1 MKPWVAWPKISGE
14 SSRQAHADM
23 PKGTFERE
31 MGKEGFF
38 GPATHLYHKKPPTS
52 WESIDGPLQ
61 PRAFNIEP
69 FCSGSPSPWD
79 ATLLFHNTATR
90 FRVWQMNAS
99 MDHLVRN
106 ADGDDLLFLHRGE
119 AELYCDFGHL
129 SLSEGDY
136 LMIPRGV
143 MWRLELTEASTPVT
157 LLMIEAT
164 GDSFTLPEKGILG
177 EHAIFDP
184 AMLDTPEI
192 NPAFLKQ
199 QSDDR
204 WELRIKRNNQV
215 TKVQYAHNPL
225 DAVGW
230 HGTLLPMRINWRDI
244 RPITS
249 HRYHI
254 PPSIHATFVTSRL
267 MVTTF
272 CPRPIESDPG
282 ALKLPF
288 YHNNDDYD
296 EVLFYH
302 HGQFLSRDTI
312 GPGMVTYH
320 PCGLTHGP
328 HPKAYAK
335 AAKAERDFTNEVAVM
350 LDTRDPLEVADLP
363 AGAELPNYLDS
374 WKEN

>member
-23 PKGTFERE
+23 PKGTYERE

-38 GPATHLYHKKPPTS
+38 GPASHLYHKRPPTS
-52 WESIDGPLQ
+52 WVSIEGPLQ
-61 PRAFNIEP
+61 PRAFNTEP
-69 FCSGSPSPWD
+69 LCVASGSPWD
-79 ATLLFHNTATR
+79 ASLLLHNAATR
-90 FRVWQMNAS
+90 FRVWHMTAS

-106 ADGDDLLFLHRGE
+106 ADGDELLFLHRGR
-119 AELYCDFGHL
+119 AEFFCDFGHL
-129 SLSEGDY
+129 SLAEGDY
-136 LMIPRGV
+136 LMIPKGV
-143 MWRLELTEASTPVT
+143 MWRLQLLENNTPLT

-164 GDSFTLPEKGILG
+164 GDSFTLPDKGLLG

-184 AMLDTPEI
+184 AILDTPEI
-192 NPAFLKQ
+192 NERFRDQQGDEESRLKV
-199 QSDDR
+199 
-204 WELRIKRNNQV
+204 KRANQV
-215 TKVQYAHNPL
+215 TELVYAYNPL
-225 DAVGW
+225 DVVGW
-230 HGTLLPMRINWRDI
+230 HGTLVPMRINWRDI
-244 RPITS
+244 RPISS

-254 PPSIHATFVTSRL
+254 PPSIHATFVTPRL

-272 CPRPIESDPG
+272 CPRPVESDPG

-302 HGQFLSRDTI
+302 QGEFLSRDTI

-328 HPKAYAK
+328 HPKAYARAEK
-335 AAKAERDFTNEVAVM
+335 RERDFTNEVAVM
-350 LDTRDPLEVADLP
+350 LDTRDPLEIAPLP
-363 AGAELPNYLDS
+363 EGVEVPKYAES
-374 WKEN
+374 WKE